1 MAPVSKATIADVARA
16 AGVSTATAGRVL
28 GGYGYTS
35 GEKKEQVLKAAQALG
50 YRPNALA
57 RSLITGKTRTLGVVA
72 GDIQN
77 PFYASVLRGIS
88 NVAEANGFGLL
99 ITNSDENQIQEIRS
113 VELLAQKQV
122 DGLIVTPSDTRKARH
137 LHNLRAMGVP
147 LVLID
152 RAVAGL
158 TVDRVA
164 TDNIAAAERA
174 VRRLIAAGH
183 RRISIVA
190 ELVEED
196 EGGLDAVVARAAA
209 GQPVDSE
216 TLYPSWQRLLGYI
229 RAHLIEGLPVDPLL
243 IVRAGSYS
251 ADAAELGTAALLRQP
266 APPTALFTSDGTMSE
281 GAMRAITGLQLRI
294 PQDLSLI
301 CFDDLDWMSFL
312 HTGITTVSQPRLAMG
327 EEAARMLLE
336 RIRGETYPARTVLMP
351 ADLIERGSVG
361 EVRTAGSAETS
372 PGAARTSTAAAPPPA
387 PAETAGTPG

>member
-1 MAPVSKATIADVARA
+1 MKKPVVFYRNTHDRILSRQARNVRGKCHVTPKSKATIADVARA

-35 GEKKEQVLKAAQALG
+35 EEKKEHVLKAAQDLG

-99 ITNSDENQIQEIRS
+99 ITNSDEARAKEVHS

-137 LHNLRAMGVP
+137 LHNLKAMGMP

-158 TVDRVA
+158 MVDRVA
-164 TDNIAAAERA
+164 TDNIAAAEQA
-174 VRRLIAAGH
+174 VRHLIAAGH
-183 RRISIVA
+183 RRIGIVA
-190 ELVEED
+190 ELVDEES
-196 EGGLDAVVARAAA
+196 GKLDAFLARAVA
-209 GQPVDSE
+209 GDPIESE

-229 RAHLIEGLPVDPLL
+229 RAHRIEGLPVDPRLTL
-243 IVRAGSYS
+243 RAGSYS
-251 ADAAELGTAALLRQP
+251 ALAAQAVVSRLMTTPGQ
-266 APPTALFTSDGTMSE
+266 PTALFTTDGTMSE
-281 GAMRAITGLQLRI
+281 GAMRALTELKLSI

-301 CFDDLDWMSFL
+301 CFDDLDWMSF
-312 HTGITTVSQPRLAMG
+312 HRPGITTVAQPRLAMG
-327 EEAARMLLE
+327 EAAARMLLE
-336 RIRGETYPARTVLMP
+336 RIRGEAFPPRTVLMP
-351 ADLIERGSVG
+351 AELVERGSV
-361 EVRTAGSAETS
+361 
-372 PGAARTSTAAAPPPA
+372 ARL
-387 PAETAGTPG
+387 

>member
-1 MAPVSKATIADVARA
+1 MAPKGKATIADVARA

-35 GEKKEQVLKAAQALG
+35 EEKKEQVLKAAQDLG

-99 ITNSDENQIQEIRS
+99 ITNSDEARPKEVHS

-158 TVDRVA
+158 MVDRVA
-164 TDNIAAAERA
+164 TDNIAAAEHA
-174 VRRLIAAGH
+174 VRHLIAAGH
-183 RRISIVA
+183 RRIGIVA
-190 ELVEED
+190 ELADEES
-196 EGGLDAVVARAAA
+196 GGLDAFLAHAVA
-209 GQPVDSE
+209 GDPIESE

-229 RAHLIEGLPVDPLL
+229 RAHRIEGLPVDPRLTL
-243 IVRAGSYS
+243 RA
-251 ADAAELGTAALLRQP
+251 
-266 APPTALFTSDGTMSE
+266 
-281 GAMRAITGLQLRI
+281 
-294 PQDLSLI
+294 
-301 CFDDLDWMSFL
+301 
-312 HTGITTVSQPRLAMG
+312 
-327 EEAARMLLE
+327 
-336 RIRGETYPARTVLMP
+336 
-351 ADLIERGSVG
+351 
-361 EVRTAGSAETS
+361 
-372 PGAARTSTAAAPPPA
+372 
-387 PAETAGTPG
+387 

>member
-1 MAPVSKATIADVARA
+1 MKYSLFHTDVCEKDHPLTPKGKATIADVARA

-35 GEKKEQVLKAAQALG
+35 EAKKEQVLKAAQGLG

-57 RSLITGKTRTLGVVA
+57 RSLITGKTRTIGVVA

-99 ITNSDENQIQEIRS
+99 ITNSDEAQSKEVLS

-137 LHNLRAMGVP
+137 LFNLQAMGVP

-158 TVDRVA
+158 MVDRVA
-164 TDNIAAAERA
+164 TDNIAAAEHA
-174 VRRLIAAGH
+174 VRHLIAAGH
-183 RRISIVA
+183 RRIGIVA
-190 ELVEED
+190 ELVDEES
-196 EGGLDAVVARAAA
+196 GGLDAFLKRAIA
-209 GQPVDSE
+209 GEPVESE

-229 RAHLIEGLPVDPLL
+229 RAHRIAGLPIDPRLTL
-243 IVRAGSYS
+243 RAGSYS
-251 ADAAELGTAALLRQP
+251 ALAAQAVVPPLLTEPDR
-266 APPTALFTSDGTMSE
+266 PTALFTTDGTMSE
-281 GAMRAITGLQLRI
+281 GAMRAIAGLKLSI
-294 PQDLSLI
+294 PSDLSLI

-312 HTGITTVSQPRLAMG
+312 RPGITTVSQPRLAMG
-327 EEAARMLLE
+327 EAAARMLLE
-336 RIRGETYPARTVLMP
+336 RIRGEEYPARTVLMP
-351 ADLIERGSVG
+351 AELIERGSVAPLK
-361 EVRTAGSAETS
+361 V
-372 PGAARTSTAAAPPPA
+372 AAH
-387 PAETAGTPG
+387 